1 MVQIKAVNFINILV
15 IIVSFVPIIEEYVNT
30 INIKTGQTKI

>member
-1 MVQIKAVNFINILV
+1 MVQIKAVNFIIISV